1 MDSNTT
7 LFYMGLIAHIKQ
19 LLESDAF
26 KERHRLSA
34 KAFCRNRIL
43 TFSMVVMFLLNMV
56 KHALQDELDEFF
68 KVIQGGKV
76 ARRIVTKSAFSQARQ
91 KLKYTA
97 FIELNDAQVD
107 YFYQR
112 AEPRRW
118 HNLRVL
124 AMDGSMAD
132 LLNTQEISEHF
143 GVWHPQSGGTCA
155 KARLSQMF
163 DVLNKITVAAIIA
176 PKSWGERVLAERH
189 LLYAGVGDLLLIDR
203 GYPAFWLFAAILQ
216 RQAHFCVRMSISEWN
231 VVKKFVASGKKEQ
244 LVLLHPGH
252 EAKKACH
259 ERDLPVAPIRVRLI
273 RIELSSGEIEVLA
286 TSLLDATRFPHAIF
300 QELYHQRWPVEEDY
314 EVMKSRLE
322 IENWSGKS
330 VQAVY
335 QEFHAAVFAKNQAAI
350 LAQPA
355 QQEVDKQNEAKKYR
369 YQINMTNLISK
380 MKDTI
385 VYLLHDTAILP
396 LLQALWEQMVKTI
409 EPIRPGR
416 SFPRKKRV
424 KRKRFAMNYKATR

>member
-7 LFYMGLIAHIKQ
+7 LFYMGLIARIKH

-26 KERHRLSA
+26 KERHRLST

-43 TFSMVVMFLLNMV
+43 TFPIIIMFLLNMV

-76 ARRIVTKSAFSQARQ
+76 AKRIVTKSAFSQARQ

-97 FIELNDAQVD
+97 FIALNDEQVD

-112 AEPRRW
+112 AELRRW
-118 HNLRVL
+118 HNLRLL
-124 AMDGSMAD
+124 AMDGSMGD
-132 LLNTQEISEHF
+132 LPNTQEISEHF

-155 KARLSQMF
+155 KARISQLY
-163 DVLNKITVAAIIA
+163 DVLNKITVEAIIA
-176 PKSWGERVLAERH
+176 PKSWGERALAERH
-189 LLYAGVGDLLLIDR
+189 LLYVGVGDLLLVDR

-216 RQAHFCVRMSISEWN
+216 RQAHFCARMSISEWN

-244 LVLLHPGH
+244 LVLLRPGH
-252 EAKKACH
+252 EAKKACR
-259 ERDLPVAPIRVRLI
+259 ERDLPLDPIRVRLI
-273 RIELSSGEIEVLA
+273 RVELSSGEIEVLA
-286 TSLLDATRFPHAIF
+286 TSLLDATRFPQAIF
-300 QELYHQRWPVEEDY
+300 QELYHLRWPVEEDY
-314 EVMKSRLE
+314 KVMKSRLE
-322 IENWSGKS
+322 VENWSGKS

-335 QEFHAAVFAKNQAAI
+335 QEFHAAVFAKNHAAI

-355 QQEVDKQNEAKKYR
+355 QQEVDKQSEGKKHR
-369 YQINMTNLISK
+369 YQINMTHLISK

-385 VYLLHDTAILP
+385 VYLLHDTAILS

-416 SFPRKKRV
+416 SFPRKKQV

>member
-7 LFYMGLIAHIKQ
+7 LFYMELIARIKQ

-34 KAFCRNRIL
+34 KAFCRKRIL
-43 TFSMVVMFLLNMV
+43 TFPIMVMFLLNMV

-68 KVIQGGKV
+68 KVLQGGKV
-76 ARRIVTKSAFSQARQ
+76 ARRIVTKGAFSQARQ
-91 KLKYTA
+91 KLKHTA
-97 FIELNDAQVD
+97 FIELNDEQVA

-118 HNLRVL
+118 HNLRTF
-124 AMDGSMAD
+124 AIDGSMGD
-132 LLNTQEISEHF
+132 LPNTQEISEHF

-155 KARLSQMF
+155 KARISQLF

-176 PKSWGERVLAERH
+176 PKSQGERVLAEQH
-189 LLYAGVGDLLLIDR
+189 LLHVGAGDLLLVDR
-203 GYPAFWLFAAILQ
+203 GYPAFWLFAAILE
-216 RQAHFCVRMSISEWN
+216 RQAEFCARMTVSEWN

-244 LVLLHPGH
+244 LVLLHPSQG
-252 EAKKACH
+252 AKKACL
-259 ERDLPVAPIRVRLI
+259 ERNLSLDAIRVRLI
-273 RIELSSGEIEVLA
+273 RVELPTGEIEVLA
-286 TSLLDATRFPHAIF
+286 TSLLDATRFPHAVF
-300 QELYHQRWPVEEDY
+300 QELYHLRWPVEEDY

-322 IENWSGKS
+322 VENWSGKS
-330 VQAVY
+330 VQAIY
-335 QEFHAAVFAKNQAAI
+335 QEFHAAVFAKNQASI
-350 LAQPA
+350 LAHPA
-355 QQEVDKQNEAKKYR
+355 QEEVNKQNEGKKYR
-369 YQINMTNLISK
+369 YQINMTHLISK

-385 VYLLHDTAILP
+385 VYLLHDTAVLP

-416 SFPRKKRV
+416 SFPRKKYV
-424 KRKRFAMNYKATR
+424 KRKRFAINYKATR